1 MRAAHLARTQRARGA
16 SDRASAARGEEM
28 EEREGIE
35 EGRGRR
41 GREQRERGVTG
52 GLERRRGGGRGCAPQ
67 GAPLNWPRRSGHR
80 LARQAER
87 SELCDGGSEG
97 KEKGGGSEEKGGK

>member
-1 MRAAHLARTQRARGA
+1 MGEGLRAAHLARTQRARGA

-52 GLERRRGGGRGCAPQ
+52 GL
-67 GAPLNWPRRSGHR
+67 PLNQHSA
-80 LARQAER
+80 ARGPSLER
-87 SELCDGGSEG
+87 HT
-97 KEKGGGSEEKGGK
+97 EK

>member
-1 MRAAHLARTQRARGA
+1 LRAA
-16 SDRASAARGEEM
+16 
-28 EEREGIE
+28 
-35 EGRGRR
+35 
-41 GREQRERGVTG
+41 
-52 GLERRRGGGRGCAPQ
+52 

-87 SELCDGGSEG
+87 SELCDGGSGG

>member
-1 MRAAHLARTQRARGA
+1 MQRRGEGGEEGEGGRIWREEWGKGGGVGEGLRAAHLARTQRARGA

-52 GLERRRGGGRGCAPQ
+52 GLERRREGAGVARRRCA
-67 GAPLNWPRRSGHR
+67 A
-80 LARQAER
+80 
-87 SELCDGGSEG
+87 
-97 KEKGGGSEEKGGK
+97 